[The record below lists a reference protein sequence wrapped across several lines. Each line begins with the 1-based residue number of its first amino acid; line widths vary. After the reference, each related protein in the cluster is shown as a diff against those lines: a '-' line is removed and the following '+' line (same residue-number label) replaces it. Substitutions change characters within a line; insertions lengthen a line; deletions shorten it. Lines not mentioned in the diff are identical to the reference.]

1 LSSND
6 NIAGN
11 YTKKYT
17 STGRLVPDR
26 FTESLIGLVFAS
38 LDEDNTLLVDGFPRM
53 VSQKKMFDDAMQKS
67 QRDFVVFE
75 LVISE
80 DEAIKRLASRSICPT
95 CGATYSTLL
104 HGDIT
109 HCPLD
114 HTLLQIRDDDRSQ
127 DAILERFKL
136 FIKDTKPG
144 LEAYKKE

>member
-1 LSSND
+1 
-6 NIAGN
+6 
-11 YTKKYT
+11 
-17 STGRLVPDR
+17 
-26 FTESLIGLVFAS
+26 VFAS

-80 DEAIKRLASRSICPT
+80 DEAIKRLASRSICST

-114 HTLLQIRDDDRSQ
+114 HTLLQTRDDDRSQ

-144 LEAYKKE
+144 LEEYQKE